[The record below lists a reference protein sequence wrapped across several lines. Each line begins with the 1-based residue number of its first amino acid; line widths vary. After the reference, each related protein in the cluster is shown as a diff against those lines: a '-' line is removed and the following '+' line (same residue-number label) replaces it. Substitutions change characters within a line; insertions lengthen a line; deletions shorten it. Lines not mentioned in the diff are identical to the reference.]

1 MSSFVD
7 SFFSLLYSIFFFLLR
22 LKQIAQL
29 MQGHLNAAQ
38 NSLALKEKSSF
49 AIHSRNAPVRQM
61 VVNTHPSTPQA
72 FHLVLRIAH
81 IWVILKG

>member
-1 MSSFVD
+1 
-7 SFFSLLYSIFFFLLR
+7 
-22 LKQIAQL
+22 

-72 FHLVLRIAH
+72 LHLALRIAH
-81 IWVILKG
+81 IRVILKGYVPMEAPLSLFWPWRQGH